1 MGGNY
6 KQSQREI
13 LLWAY
18 IVQRKVGSIIWTA
31 GIGLE
36 SFSDAETGQIQLLQ
50 MVCVS
55 VFCVTQNGIKVGIK
69 WKSYYRLGFC
79 QLQVGLITAIEWSL
93 EGKKQSIVS
102 GTTKP
107 LLPHRCVGFDPYNTV
122 LFFKIKYKR
131 RVVDANKC
139 QRL

>member
-1 MGGNY
+1 VLREPHGWY

-13 LLWAY
+13 LLWAH

-31 GIGLE
+31 GIGLA

-79 QLQVGLITAIEWSL
+79 QLQVGLITAIEWSF

-107 LLPHRCVGFDPYNTV
+107 LLPHRCVGFDPYKTYF
-122 LFFKIKYKR
+122 LK
-131 RVVDANKC
+131 
-139 QRL
+139 